1 MAYFTPKRL
10 ARSLALTFGASLLLA
25 YALQKTAI
33 YGRKFLCLATRCNYS
48 IDTAESVGNPPP
60 SVESCITRAYL
71 LSRNETRRVRD
82 TILLLGSEDSVAEY
96 LLPFLHLSSYDKSL
110 VDTNYERK
118 GLSGAK
124 YGYPFS
130 IPNQHIRYLLFKLH
144 LADAIVITPTE
155 NSPSIHPD
163 EIKYLF
169 RLQPFKLRRSLPM
182 IPHSLGVSEDSEV
195 LGQLVSKNPHLF
207 KGTAFTCP

>member
-1 MAYFTPKRL
+1 M
-10 ARSLALTFGASLLLA
+10 
-25 YALQKTAI
+25 
-33 YGRKFLCLATRCNYS
+33 
-48 IDTAESVGNPPP
+48 
-60 SVESCITRAYL
+60 
-71 LSRNETRRVRD
+71 
-82 TILLLGSEDSVAEY
+82 
-96 LLPFLHLSSYDKSL
+96 HLSSYDKSL
-110 VDTNYERK
+110 VDPNYERK

>member
-10 ARSLALTFGASLLLA
+10 ARSLALTCGLSLLLA

-33 YGRKFLCLATRCNYS
+33 YGRRFLCLATRCNYS

-82 TILLLGSEDSVAEY
+82 TILLLGREDSVAEY
-96 LLPFLHLSSYDKSL
+96 LLPFVYLPKYDKSL
-110 VDTNYERK
+110 VDPMYERK
-118 GLSGAK
+118 GISAVK

-130 IPNQHIRYLLFKLH
+130 IPNRHIRYLLFKLH
-144 LADAIVITPTE
+144 LADSIVITPTE
-155 NSPSIHPD
+155 NGPSIHSE
-163 EIKYLF
+163 EIKYFF
-169 RLQPFKLRRSLPM
+169 RLQPYIFRRSLPVVHPSRG
-182 IPHSLGVSEDSEV
+182 ISEDSEV
-195 LGQLVSKNPHLF
+195 LDQLVSRNQHLF
-207 KGTAFTCP
+207 QGASFTCL